1 MSLTLYS
8 HPLASFCHKVLVAL
22 YENGTP
28 FTHHL
33 VDLSDANASA
43 LLHNLW
49 PMGKM
54 PVLHDAERGETVP
67 ETSIIIEYLEQH
79 YPGSRPLLPGDRAEC
94 LQARLWDRFFDLYV
108 QVPMQK
114 IVGDRLRP
122 EGGKDVLG
130 VADAHASLRKAY
142 PLIEQQMA
150 DKRWAIGDAFSLA
163 DCAAAP
169 ALFYASIVEPF
180 PRSHAHLSAYF
191 ERLLQRP
198 SFKRVLAEARP
209 WFALYPFKD
218 EMPARFLNGDPV

>member
-8 HPLASFCHKVLVAL
+8 HPLSSFCHKVFIAL
-22 YENGTP
+22 YENDTP
-28 FTHHL
+28 FTSHL
-33 VDLSDANASA
+33 VDFGDPDSTA
-43 LLHNLW
+43 LLHRLW

-54 PVLHDAERGETVP
+54 PVLRDAARSETIP

-79 YPGSRPLLPGDRAEC
+79 YPGPVPLLPNDESLR
-94 LQARLWDRFFDLYV
+94 LQTRLWDRFFDLHV

-122 EGGKDVLG
+122 ENGKDVLG

-142 PLIEQQMA
+142 ALLEQHMA
-150 DKRWAIGDAFSLA
+150 NRHWAIGDAFSLA

-169 ALFYASIVEPF
+169 ALFYGSIVEPF
-180 PRSHAHLSAYF
+180 PAAYGHLNAYF

-198 SFKRVLAEARP
+198 SFKRVLNEARP
-209 WFALYPFKD
+209 WLAIFPFKED
-218 EMPARFLNGDPV
+218 VPARFLRDN